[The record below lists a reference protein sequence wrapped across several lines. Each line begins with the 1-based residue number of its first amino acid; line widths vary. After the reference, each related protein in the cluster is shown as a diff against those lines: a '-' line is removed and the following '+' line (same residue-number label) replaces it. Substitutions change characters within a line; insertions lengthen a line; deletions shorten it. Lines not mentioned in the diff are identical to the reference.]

1 MKLDIGCDK
10 NKRAGYVGIDV
21 AKDSDGDIIAS
32 ALSMPIKD
40 AVVNEINC
48 SRLVEHLYFE
58 EA

>member
-10 NKRAGYVGIDV
+10 NKRAGYTGIDV
-21 AKDSDGDIIAS
+21 AKDSDAYIIAS

-40 AVVNEINC
+40 AVVDEINC
-48 SRLVEHLYFE
+48 SHLVEHLYFE